1 MSTTASASALIQGAH
16 DEGVLSGAS
25 LAALQIPDI
34 GTAINNAIGSEIE
47 VNASEAVHVIM
58 LIDDSGSIT
67 WAWDEDKQKQVDNSQ
82 LVCDGHNLV
91 IEALRGS
98 KARDGIFVTTLL
110 LNGKVINSFTHID
123 DAKLLE
129 NGVNYSADG
138 GTPLYDQTAVTIG
151 SAVVKAQELADD
163 GIPCRSVV
171 LIATDGKDEHSRNT
185 RVDGVKSVVGDVL
198 QTEQYIVAA
207 MGIPGARQG
216 YGGNSLDFRDIF
228 KKMGIQE
235 KWILTPGET
244 QKEIRAAFQLF
255 SQSATQASQNAGSF
269 SKTAL
274 GGFGN

>member
-1 MSTTASASALIQGAH
+1 MSTTNASTRIQGAH
-16 DEGVLSGAS
+16 DEGILSQVS

-34 GTAINNAIGSEIE
+34 GAAINNAIGSEIE
-47 VNASEAVHVIM
+47 VQASDAVHVIL

-67 WAWDEDKQKQVDNSQ
+67 VGWDDTLKTNVDNSK

-91 IEALRGS
+91 IASLRGS
-98 KARDGIFVTTLL
+98 KSRDGIFITTLL

-129 NGVNYSADG
+129 NGVNYVANG
-138 GTPLYDQTAVTIG
+138 GTPLYDQSLVTIG
-151 SAVVKAQELADD
+151 AAVAKAQELADN
-163 GIPCRSVV
+163 GIPCRSVI
-171 LIATDGKDEHSRNT
+171 LISTDGQDEHSRKAQ
-185 RVDGVKSVVGDVL
+185 VKDVNLIVKDVL

-216 YGGNSLDFRDIF
+216 YGGKALDFRDIF

-235 KWILTPGET
+235 KWILTPGESE
-244 QKEIRAAFQLF
+244 KEIRAAFQLF
-255 SQSATQASQNAGSF
+255 SQSAAQASQNAGSF

-274 GGFGN
+274 GGFGV